1 MSGTAI
7 IIEPRCHP
15 ALRLVVH
22 NVRDHLP
29 SNWDIVVVHG
39 TKNGAWVRQELS
51 DLEIRYHEIPHQN
64 LTISQYNKI
73 CLSRNLYEL
82 SPHENILIFQTDT
95 FILNSPFKITDF
107 LKYDYIGAPI
117 IGTDYMNGGFSLR
130 KKSVFL
136 SFLKDP
142 LILESGENEDFIFS
156 ILCRKHN
163 KIIPNADIA
172 GSFSTE
178 TQLLHPTPFAVHKPW
193 AYLTPE
199 ELGGLIAENP
209 DLQTLIT
216 TQYNEQIKELRDR
229 YYAVIAICILLII
242 FTAILAILLLV

>member
-1 MSGTAI
+1 MAGTAI

-29 SNWDIVVVHG
+29 SNWEIVVVHG
-39 TKNGAWVRQELS
+39 TKNGAWARQQLS

-64 LTISQYNKI
+64 LSISEHNKL

-82 SPHENILIFQTDT
+82 SSHENILIFQTDT
-95 FILNSPFKITDF
+95 LILNSPFKITDF

-117 IGTDYMNGGFSLR
+117 VGTDYMSGGFSLR

-136 SFLKDP
+136 AFLQDP
-142 LILESGENEDFIFS
+142 LVQESSMNENVIFS
-156 ILCRKHN
+156 ILSKKHN
-163 KIIPNADIA
+163 KIVPSADMA
-172 GSFSTE
+172 GSFSVE

-193 AYLTPE
+193 LHLSTDD
-199 ELGGLIAENP
+199 LSRMIADNP
-209 DLQTLIT
+209 DLETLIIA
-216 TQYNEQIKELRDR
+216 QYGDQIQELRDR
-229 YYAVIAICILLII
+229 YYAVIAICVLLIVM
-242 FTAILAILLLV
+242 TAILAILLLL